1 MKRTFND
8 WHAAVEEAER
18 LINTPYLIEIA
29 VTLHTAVN
37 EPVTMD
43 YRIKRAVLGK
53 AETAKKTDGGTA
65 DD

>member
-8 WHAAVEEAER
+8 WHAAVEEAEQ

-43 YRIKRAVLGK
+43 YRIKRAVLEK

>member
-1 MKRTFND
+1 MKRTFDD
-8 WHAAVEEAER
+8 WHAAVEEAEQ
-18 LINTPYLIEIA
+18 LIKTPYLIEIA
-29 VTLHTAVN
+29 VTLQTAVN

-43 YRIKRAVLGK
+43 YRIKRAVLEK